1 MNFNLLE
8 PPERG
13 LAVFSVPN
21 MGVDC
26 QVQYL
31 LDKNAVPYDLS
42 IGYYQGSSADGFVVA
57 WDDFSEELRQ
67 ILVDAGEKSVLLVHT
82 KFSFVVVIAS
92 INEHG
97 YNVLEHLTKLKE
109 SYDIPDDDCT
119 GHNCKW
125 YRAYPTLEKT
135 V

>member
-13 LAVFSVPN
+13 LVLFAVPD
-21 MGVDC
+21 MDTDC
-26 QVQYL
+26 LVQYL
-31 LDKNAVPYDLS
+31 LDKNEVPYDLTV
-42 IGYYQGSSADGFVVA
+42 GYFQGSVEAGFVTA
-57 WDDFSEELRQ
+57 WDDFTEELR
-67 ILVDAGEKSVLLVHT
+67 LLLADAGEKQALLVHT
-82 KFSFVVVIAS
+82 KYSFVVDIAS

-109 SYDIPDDDCT
+109 SYDMPDDDCT

-125 YRAYPTLEKT
+125 YRAYPTLEKN